1 MNYKLFGKNI
11 VPDCSYCEHAVY
23 ENGGIVCTK
32 AKVLQNGRCRGFRYD
47 PLMRVPVSVSLSG
60 SFTAEDFKL

>member
-11 VPDCSYCEHAVY
+11 VPDCSYCEHVSF